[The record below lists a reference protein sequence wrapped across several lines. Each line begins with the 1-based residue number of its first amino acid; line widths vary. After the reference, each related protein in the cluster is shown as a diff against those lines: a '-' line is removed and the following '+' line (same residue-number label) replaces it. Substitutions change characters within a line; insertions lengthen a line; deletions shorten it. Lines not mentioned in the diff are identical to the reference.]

1 VPDWF
6 GSRYFSM
13 GFIVEID
20 LELVDLELVDLELV
34 DWPALYFARMRG
46 SIDIIDRLHRDIW
59 ASALSLDGL
68 I

>member
-1 VPDWF
+1 
-6 GSRYFSM
+6 M
-13 GFIVEID
+13 GFIVEI
-20 LELVDLELVDLELV
+20 DLELVDLELV

-46 SIDIIDRLHRDIW
+46 TIDIIDRLHRDIW

>member
-20 LELVDLELVDLELV
+20 LELVDLELVD
-34 DWPALYFARMRG
+34 WPALYFARMRG
-46 SIDIIDRLHRDIW
+46 TIDIIDRLHRDIW